1 MLNVKQTR
9 SISEETEPKCAM
21 KEFLKPYT
29 KQPYT
34 MNTTQVNG
42 STLEHELQQS
52 PRIHIR

>member
-1 MLNVKQTR
+1 MLNEKQTR